1 MAADA
6 DDKTRVTHAD
16 FIEPANTADNRNTGS
31 KHGDGD
37 NGTDEIVAALQ
48 HTGEEV
54 GMTWRSC
61 MAVAAMALSYNAYL
75 FTLLIPP
82 AILSFINADLGPDS
96 TYTWITISWN
106 LGGAIFVT
114 IGGRLSDIF
123 GRRWF
128 FICGAATLIVGAV
141 VGATGQSIGQMIAS
155 GAIFGSGAGLLE
167 MAFGA
172 VQEIV
177 PNEWRM
183 VTIGLFDASSI
194 IAQVMPLIAWAII
207 KYTGQW
213 RNAYYLMIAFQAL
226 NTAFLGAFYHPP
238 SFRTKHASSTRTKSD
253 LLKSFDWIGL
263 AMFITG
269 CTLFIIGVNWGGTL
283 YPWKSAATLAPIVL
297 GLLLLV
303 GLGFYEAYGN
313 IEEPLLPARLFKEVR
328 HFTMPMIVM
337 SVVGMQYYSN
347 ATLWPR
353 MSQLLY
359 ATDEISKGL
368 YAEVVPL
375 GTILGGLAV
384 LGSKRL
390 GHQRWQIVFYIALQ
404 TACVGALSTSTIDN
418 PVKSVILTVI
428 VSMTTAL
435 VMLNCFV
442 LVGFGIVDQNDIGT
456 AAGIAGTARLIAGA
470 IAVAIFGNVTNNRYT
485 TALPNRVS
493 DEVAGL
499 GFNSTNM
506 VGLIAAARL
515 NTDAAYA
522 GVPDMTDEIRAAAT
536 RGNQLA
542 YLDGAHLSY
551 LIAMAFGV
559 VGCVAAFWI
568 PSIDRRKYT
577 KKTVALQEQDR
588 KMLQEKKLQSP
599 GA

>member
-1 MAADA
+1 
-6 DDKTRVTHAD
+6 
-16 FIEPANTADNRNTGS
+16 
-31 KHGDGD
+31 
-37 NGTDEIVAALQ
+37 
-48 HTGEEV
+48 
-54 GMTWRSC
+54 
-61 MAVAAMALSYNAYL
+61 MALSYNAYL

-82 AILSFINADLGPDS
+82 AILSFINADLGPES
-96 TYTWITISWN
+96 TYTWTTISWN

-141 VGATGQSIGQMIAS
+141 VGVTGQSIGQMIAS

-172 VQEIV
+172 EIV

-194 IAQVMPLIAWAII
+194 IAQVMPLISWAII

-226 NTAFLGAFYHPP
+226 NTAFLWAFYHPP
-238 SFRTKHASSTRTKSD
+238 SFRTKHASSTRTKTD

-263 AMFITG
+263 AMFIAG

-283 YPWKSAATLAPIVL
+283 YPWKSAATLAPVVI

-303 GLGFYEAYGN
+303 SLGFYEAYGD

-390 GHQRWQIVFYIALQ
+390 GHQRWQIAFYIALQ
-404 TACVGALSTSTIDN
+404 TACVGALWTSTIEN
-418 PVKSVILTVI
+418 PVKSMILTVI

-456 AAGIAGTARLIAGA
+456 AAGLAGTARLVAGA

-485 TALPNRVS
+485 TALPDRVS
-493 DEVAGL
+493 KEVVGL
-499 GFNSTNM
+499 GFNRTNLA
-506 VGLIAAARL
+506 GLVAAARL
-515 NTDAAYA
+515 NTDAAYST
-522 GVPDMTDEIRAAAT
+522 VPDITDQIRAAAT

-551 LIAMAFGV
+551 LIAMAFGI
-559 VGCVAAFWI
+559 VGYVAAFWI

-588 KMLQEKKLQSP
+588 KILQEKKLQSS

>member
-1 MAADA
+1 MVAEGE
-6 DDKTRVTHAD
+6 DKIGVTHAD
-16 FIEPANTADNRNTGS
+16 FIEPVNKNDGIDTA
-31 KHGDGD
+31 HQDGQESSD
-37 NGTDEIVAALQ
+37 PDDIVEALQ

-54 GMTWRSC
+54 GMTWRSF
-61 MAVAAMALSYNAYL
+61 MAAASMAMSYNAYL

-82 AILSFINADLGPDS
+82 AILSFINAELGPDT

-128 FICGAATLIVGAV
+128 FICGAATLVVGAI

-194 IAQVMPLIAWAII
+194 IAQLMPIISWAII
-207 KYTGQW
+207 KYTGEW
-213 RNAYYLMIAFQAL
+213 RNAYYVMIAFQVF
-226 NTAFLGAFYHPP
+226 NTGFLWAFYHPP
-238 SFRTKHASSTRTKSD
+238 SFSTKHGTSTRTKTD

-263 AMFITG
+263 GMFITG

-283 YPWKSAATLAPIVL
+283 HPWTSAGTLAPIII
-297 GLLLLV
+297 GLLTLV
-303 GLGFYEAYGN
+303 ALGFYEAYAD
-313 IEEPLLPARLFKEVR
+313 IEEPLLPARLFKQVR
-328 HFTMPMIVM
+328 HFTMPMVVM
-337 SVVGMQYYSN
+337 SIVGMQYYSN

-353 MSQLLY
+353 MSQLIY

-375 GTILGGLAV
+375 GTI
-384 LGSKRL
+384 
-390 GHQRWQIVFYIALQ
+390 
-404 TACVGALSTSTIDN
+404 
-418 PVKSVILTVI
+418 P
-428 VSMTTAL
+428 L

-456 AAGIAGTARLIAGA
+456 AAGLAGTARLIAGA
-470 IAVAIFGNVTNNRYT
+470 IAVAIFGNVTNGRYA
-485 TALPNRVS
+485 TALPVRVPEEIS
-493 DEVAGL
+493 GL
-499 GFNSTNM
+499 GFDNENLAAL
-506 VGLIAAARL
+506 VAAARL
-515 NTDAAYA
+515 NTAAAYA
-522 GVPDMTDEIRAAAT
+522 AVPGITSEIQAAAS

-551 LIAMAFGV
+551 LIAMAFGI
-559 VGCVAAFWI
+559 VGCIAAFWI

-588 KMLQEKKLQSP
+588 KMLQEKKLRGP

>member
-1 MAADA
+1 SMA
-6 DDKTRVTHAD
+6 
-16 FIEPANTADNRNTGS
+16 
-31 KHGDGD
+31 
-37 NGTDEIVAALQ
+37 
-48 HTGEEV
+48 
-54 GMTWRSC
+54 M
-61 MAVAAMALSYNAYL
+61 SYNAYL

-82 AILSFINADLGPDS
+82 AILSFINAELGPDT

-128 FICGAATLIVGAV
+128 FICGAATLIVGSI

-194 IAQVMPLIAWAII
+194 IAQVMPIISWAII

-213 RNAYYLMIAFQAL
+213 RNAYYVMIAFQVF
-226 NTAFLGAFYHPP
+226 NTGFLYAFYHPP
-238 SFRTKHASSTRTKSD
+238 SFTTKHGTSTRTKTD

-263 AMFITG
+263 GMFITG

-283 YPWKSAATLAPIVL
+283 HPWTSAATLVPIIL
-297 GLLLLV
+297 GLVLLV
-303 GLGFYEAYGN
+303 ALGFYEAYGN
-313 IEEPLLPARLFKEVR
+313 IQEPLLPARLFKQVR
-328 HFTMPMIVM
+328 HFTMPMVVM

-384 LGSKRL
+384 LGSKKL
-390 GHQRWQIVFYIALQ
+390 GHQRWQIVFFIALQ
-404 TACVGALSTSTIDN
+404 TGCVGALSTSTIDN
-418 PVKSVILTVI
+418 PVKSIVLTVI

-456 AAGIAGTARLIAGA
+456 AAGLAGTARLIAGA
-470 IAVAIFGNVTNNRYT
+470 IAVAIFGNVTNGRYAT
-485 TALPNRVS
+485 SLPVRVPEEIS
-493 DEVAGL
+493 GL
-499 GFNSTNM
+499 GFNEENLASL
-506 VGLIAAARL
+506 LIAARL
-515 NTDAAYA
+515 NTPAAYA
-522 GVPDMTDEIRAAAT
+522 AVPGITAEVQAAAT

-551 LIAMAFGV
+551 LIAMAFGI
-559 VGCVAAFWI
+559 VGCIAAFWI

-588 KMLQEKKLQSP
+588 KILQEKKLQGP

>member
-1 MAADA
+1 MSSE
-6 DDKTRVTHAD
+6 DKIGVTHAG
-16 FIEPANTADNRNTGS
+16 FIQPANTSDGTAAIHLDEQDGS
-31 KHGDGD
+31 GPDD
-37 NGTDEIVAALQ
+37 IVAALQ

-54 GMTWRSC
+54 GMTWRSF
-61 MAVAAMALSYNAYL
+61 MAAASMAMSYNAYL

-82 AILSFINADLGPDS
+82 AILSFINAELGPET

-128 FICGAATLIVGAV
+128 FICGAATLVLGAI

-194 IAQVMPLIAWAII
+194 IAQLMPITSWAII
-207 KYTGQW
+207 KYTGEW
-213 RNAYYLMIAFQAL
+213 RNAYYVMIAFQVF
-226 NTAFLGAFYHPP
+226 NTGFLWAFYHPP
-238 SFRTKHASSTRTKSD
+238 SFRTKHGTSTRTKPD

-263 AMFITG
+263 VMFMVG

-283 YPWKSAATLAPIVL
+283 HPWKSAASLAPIIL
-297 GLLLLV
+297 GLLILV
-303 GLGFYEAYGN
+303 ALGFYEAYGN
-313 IEEPLLPARLFKEVR
+313 IQEPLLPARLFKQVR

-375 GTILGGLAV
+375 GTILGGIAV
-384 LGSKRL
+384 LFSKKL
-390 GHQRWQIVFYIALQ
+390 GHQRWQIVFFIALQ
-404 TACVGALSTSTIDN
+404 TGCVGALSTSTIEN
-418 PVKSVILTVI
+418 PVKSIILTVI

-456 AAGIAGTARLIAGA
+456 AAGLAGTARLIAGA
-470 IAVAIFGNVTNNRYT
+470 IAVAIFGNVTNGRYA
-485 TALPNRVS
+485 TALPVRVPEEIS
-493 DEVAGL
+493 GL
-499 GFNSTNM
+499 GFDSENM
-506 VGLIAAARL
+506 AALIAAARL
-515 NTDAAYA
+515 NTPAAYA
-522 GVPDMTDEIRAAAT
+522 AVPGITDEIQAAAT

-551 LIAMAFGV
+551 LIAMAFGI
-559 VGCVAAFWI
+559 VGCIAAFWI

-588 KMLQEKKLQSP
+588 KILQEKKLQGPS
-599 GA
+599 A